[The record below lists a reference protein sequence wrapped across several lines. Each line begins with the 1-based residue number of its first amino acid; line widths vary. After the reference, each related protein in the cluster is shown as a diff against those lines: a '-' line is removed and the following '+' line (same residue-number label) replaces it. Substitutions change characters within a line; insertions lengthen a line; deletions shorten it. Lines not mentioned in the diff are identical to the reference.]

1 MYDNSH
7 RRRLWITE
15 IEYYMYRIV
24 KRIVR
29 TIKTVTW
36 SIRWEGNA
44 VGERAIE
51 EQVSLPADSSIA
63 EEEVLEIRKLPKKNN
78 HKPNSIQDQGEN
90 L

>member
-1 MYDNSH
+1 
-7 RRRLWITE
+7 
-15 IEYYMYRIV
+15 MYRIV

-44 VGERAIE
+44 LGERAIE
-51 EQVSLPADSSIA
+51 EQVSLPADSSITK
-63 EEEVLEIRKLPKKNN
+63 EEVLEIRKLPKKSN
-78 HKPNSIQDQGEN
+78 HNPISIQDKGEN

>member
-1 MYDNSH
+1 
-7 RRRLWITE
+7 
-15 IEYYMYRIV
+15 MYRIV

-44 VGERAIE
+44 VGERTIE

-78 HKPNSIQDQGEN
+78 HKPNSIQDQGEI